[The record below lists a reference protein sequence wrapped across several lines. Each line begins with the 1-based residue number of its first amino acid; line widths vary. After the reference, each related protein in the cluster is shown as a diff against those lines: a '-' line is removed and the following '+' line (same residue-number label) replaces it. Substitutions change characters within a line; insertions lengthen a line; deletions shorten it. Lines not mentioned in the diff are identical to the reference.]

1 MYTILARKEANV
13 YITQTFYQVM
23 LVLKIDDSYVTK
35 KPGRLSSHCHC
46 RGCL

>member
-35 KPGRLSSHCHC
+35 KPGRLSSRFHCH
-46 RGCL
+46 GCL